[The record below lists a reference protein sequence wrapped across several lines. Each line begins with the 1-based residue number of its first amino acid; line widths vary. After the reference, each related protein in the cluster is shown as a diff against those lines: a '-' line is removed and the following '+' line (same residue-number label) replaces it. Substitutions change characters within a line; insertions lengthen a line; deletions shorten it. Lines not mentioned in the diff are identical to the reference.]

1 MRAITA
7 TPPFWRKRTKIQRR
21 AAHTLDQRQR
31 LEAYRERLYGY
42 AISLTQDPD
51 LSRDLVQEAA
61 LKALS
66 AKKVPVDEPAF
77 RAWLFRILRNAF
89 LDHLRAANRLTDFAE
104 EDFEESA
111 ESVWSSEERMVD
123 AVTVRLAMAAI
134 PAGQRDILALIDVAG
149 LRYAEVA
156 ELLDIPVGTVM
167 SRISRARQ
175 ALLMRIAGA
184 NVTPLRAA
192 GRGRVS

>member
-1 MRAITA
+1 MRAKSAGSSPWKKRTEIRRRA
-7 TPPFWRKRTKIQRR
+7 VHILDERKR
-21 AAHTLDQRQR
+21 
-31 LEAYRERLYGY
+31 LESYRERLYGY

-51 LSRDLVQEAA
+51 LSRDLVQESA

-77 RAWLFRILRNAF
+77 RAWLFRILRNSF
-89 LDHLRAANRLTDFAE
+89 LDHLRAANQLAGFLGDE
-104 EDFEESA
+104 IDESGDG
-111 ESVWSSEERMVD
+111 VWSTEERMVD
-123 AVTVRLAMAAI
+123 AVTVRLAMAAM

-149 LRYAEVA
+149 LRYAEAA
-156 ELLDIPVGTVM
+156 ELLEIPVGTVM

-175 ALLMRIAGA
+175 ALLARIAGA

-192 GRGRVS
+192 RGGRAL

>member
-1 MRAITA
+1 M
-7 TPPFWRKRTKIQRR
+7 
-21 AAHTLDQRQR
+21 DQRER
-31 LEAYRERLYGY
+31 LETYRERLYGY

-51 LSRDLVQEAA
+51 LSRDLVQESA

-66 AKKVPVDEPAF
+66 AKRVPVDEPAF

-89 LDHLRAANRLTDFAE
+89 LDHLRAANRLADFVE
-104 EDFEESA
+104 EDFEESPD
-111 ESVWSSEERMVD
+111 SVWSSEERMVD
-123 AVTVRLAMAAI
+123 AVTVRLAMAAM

-149 LRYAEVA
+149 LRYAEAA
-156 ELLDIPVGTVM
+156 ELLEIPVGTVM

-175 ALLMRIAGA
+175 ALLARIADA

-192 GRGRVS
+192 RGGRV

>member
-1 MRAITA
+1 M
-7 TPPFWRKRTKIQRR
+7 
-21 AAHTLDQRQR
+21 DQRER
-31 LEAYRERLYGY
+31 LETYRERLYGY

-51 LSRDLVQEAA
+51 LSRDLVQESA

-66 AKKVPVDEPAF
+66 AKRVPVDEPAY

-89 LDHLRAANRLTDFAE
+89 LDHLRAANQLAGFAE
-104 EDFEESA
+104 EEFEDSGD
-111 ESVWSSEERMVD
+111 SVWSSEERMVD
-123 AVTVRLAMAAI
+123 AVTVRLAMAAM

-149 LRYAEVA
+149 LRYAEAA
-156 ELLDIPVGTVM
+156 ELLEIPLGTVM

-175 ALLMRIAGA
+175 ALLARIAGA

-192 GRGRVS
+192 RGGRVS